1 LNGSSPKTSRTYL
14 MKFSPGLI
22 LIGILLMLA
31 GCVSNTKEVSLTFE
45 IADGYS
51 GPIFVIGH
59 KSIAA
64 QFDKL
69 EPVPQ
74 DGIVL
79 KSSLSVFW
87 EKRLS
92 DLVFTYRSGRRISP
106 GDANHVDHNIHVWDV
121 GGGGR
126 PFGGGEVRYL
136 IFYIGTYEDCFSSR
150 GSALSFDS
158 IQAIVANRIANT
170 KRP

>member
-1 LNGSSPKTSRTYL
+1 
-14 MKFSPGLI
+14 MKFSHGLI
-22 LIGILLMLA
+22 LIVILLMLA
-31 GCVSNTKEVSLTFE
+31 GCVSKTKEASLTFE
-45 IADGYS
+45 IADGYV
-51 GPIFVIGH
+51 GPVFVIGH

-64 QFDKL
+64 QFN
-69 EPVPQ
+69 EAESIPH

-92 DLVFTYRSGRRISP
+92 DIVFTYRGGRRISP
-106 GDANHVDHNIHVWDV
+106 GDASHVDNDIHVWDV

-126 PFGGGEVRYL
+126 PFEGGEVRYL

-150 GSALSFDS
+150 TSTLSFDL
-158 IQAIVANRIANT
+158 IQATVANMIANIE
-170 KRP
+170 KP